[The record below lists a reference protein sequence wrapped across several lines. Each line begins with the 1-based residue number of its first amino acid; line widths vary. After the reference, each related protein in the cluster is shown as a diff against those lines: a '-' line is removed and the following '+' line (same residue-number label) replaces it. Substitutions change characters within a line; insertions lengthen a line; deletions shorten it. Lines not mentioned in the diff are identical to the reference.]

1 MKRIFVLWALLFG
14 ILPLARAQGVGVFA
28 TLSLEEKQLLP
39 DEKMRLKLTIENRS
53 GRDLNLGTTN
63 DWLTFIVLGERNTP
77 VAPLGEDHVYIEG
90 ETNVPEGESASR
102 EFNLTPY
109 FDFKQPG
116 RYTVKASIKIPQ
128 WQKEVAA
135 QETSFTIVS
144 GIRLANLPDLEV
156 GVPAW
161 QARSNQPPEI
171 RHYRLERSD
180 ALSGMKLYMRL
191 TDATGSQTLRL
202 VPLGPF
208 FAYSD
213 PERKL
218 DRYNDLHVLHQTD
231 AKKFTYCVIDTLGQI
246 LERQTYQ
253 YDNTR
258 PVLRADADGGVSV
271 AGGTRVVLP
280 TDLPPPERAP
290 VAPAAAASFPGSRP

>member
-135 QETSFTIVS
+135 QE
-144 GIRLANLPDLEV
+144 R
-156 GVPAW
+156 
-161 QARSNQPPEI
+161 RSP
-171 RHYRLERSD
+171 S
-180 ALSGMKLYMRL
+180 S
-191 TDATGSQTLRL
+191 
-202 VPLGPF
+202 
-208 FAYSD
+208 
-213 PERKL
+213 
-218 DRYNDLHVLHQTD
+218 
-231 AKKFTYCVIDTLGQI
+231 
-246 LERQTYQ
+246 
-253 YDNTR
+253 
-258 PVLRADADGGVSV
+258 
-271 AGGTRVVLP
+271 
-280 TDLPPPERAP
+280 
-290 VAPAAAASFPGSRP
+290 AASGWPTSPIWKWAFRRGRRGATSRRRFATTGWKDRTPCRA